1 MELRARAYQVQENE
15 VKVHA
20 SIAVDAEQRFPANLC
35 LVIDVSGSM
44 QLPAVL
50 KDQEAS
56 ELSILDIVVHSCR
69 TVIHSLSAEDQLGIV
84 TYSDA
89 AEVKL
94 ALTAMDAAGKAA
106 AEAALQ
112 TLRADGQT
120 NLWQG
125 LESALDLLRSATS
138 SGRISSALLLTDG
151 VPNVEPVE
159 GHLAAL
165 RRYQEASGKLPC
177 TLHTF
182 GFGYDL
188 DSQLLDQLSQAAGGI
203 YVFIPDAGFV
213 GTALVNCTGTAV
225 TALGRNAQ
233 LTLTTEGTS
242 CTSCTSC
249 RALGYGERKGT
260 VELGSIQ
267 LGQSKDV
274 ILDLKFVARPERLKL
289 HLEFDGPAG
298 SESHE
303 LDVDLQSLPTE
314 LSEECSLQSWRLQV
328 VEMTQKLLGL
338 KEEEL
343 PGAQQRVEDFLC
355 FLRSATTAGA
365 DERLSALLEDVLEDV
380 DGQVREAVSRQ
391 DWYQSWGAHYLRS
404 LSRAHLAQVCNNFKD
419 PGVQHY
425 GGNLFHEV
433 RDAADEIF
441 LKLPPPNPATRS
453 NVELLMAMG
462 FPEDEVQRALEYA
475 YDNVEQAATYLMEGM
490 PAHRPAVRPV
500 AHHPHRTVD
509 MRAYYDASGG

>member
-1 MELRARAYQVQENE
+1 M
-15 VKVHA
+15 KVHA
-20 SIAVDAEQRFPANLC
+20 SIAVDAEQRYPANLC

-50 KDQEAS
+50 KDREQS

-69 TVIHSLSAEDQLGIV
+69 TVIHSLSEEDQLGIV

-94 ALTAMDAAGKAA
+94 PLTAMNAAGKAA

-125 LESALDLLRSATS
+125 LEGALDLLRASPS
-138 SGRISSALLLTDG
+138 SPSSSNGRIAAALLLTDG
-151 VPNVEPVE
+151 VPNVEPPE

-165 RRYQEASGKLPC
+165 RRYQETYGKLPC

-213 GTALVNCTGTAV
+213 GTALVNCTAAAV
-225 TALGRNAQ
+225 TALGRNVR
-233 LTLTTEGTS
+233 LTTEGTVEG
-242 CTSCTSC
+242 TGG
-249 RALGYGERKGT
+249 RALGYGTTGTTGTTGT
-260 VELGSIQ
+260 VELGSLQ

-274 ILDLKFVARPERLKL
+274 ILDLNFVGKRPDRLKL
-289 HLEFDGPAG
+289 HLDFDGPSG
-298 SESHE
+298 SQSHE
-303 LDVDLQSLPTE
+303 VDVDLQRLPGSP
-314 LSEECSLQSWRLQV
+314 SEECSLQSWRLEV

-343 PGAQQRVEDFLC
+343 PAAQQRVEDFVC
-355 FLRSATTAGA
+355 SLRSATAGA
-365 DERLSALLEDVLEDV
+365 DERLSALLEDV

-425 GGNLFHEV
+425 GGTLFREV

-441 LKLPPPNPATRS
+441 LKLPAPNPATRS

-462 FPEDEVQRALEYA
+462 FPEDEVQRALDYA
-475 YDNVEQAATYLMEGM
+475 FDNVEQAATYLMEGM
-490 PAHRPAVRPV
+490 PAHRPAARPVPV
-500 AHHPHRTVD
+500 AHPRTVD
-509 MRAYYDASGG
+509 MSAYYDASGG